1 MDQTS
6 MHCIFLGAAG
16 VGKSSLMKRLLR
28 MKLDPTRTSTQIAE
42 KSVRVEVRD
51 VSTAVAQV
59 SGLDWQIIEDP
70 GTQAHGL
77 MEQIFTE
84 PEKTK
89 SKEENQRVFKSN
101 ICSTVEETSAQASEE
116 IVELPIEQEKVIKED
131 NITSTQKSSQVF
143 EQEREPDSSI
153 VTESPVNLAE
163 SSEYTTSRSQP
174 SQLHNIAFLRKVIKE
189 KGVLGLKQHI
199 NNPWT
204 LYLTDSGGQPDFQ
217 ELLPALVVGPCVFF
231 VVFPLDKDMKRKYT
245 VQYVRPDEQKCMK
258 VYTSS
263 FTLQEDLLQTLAS
276 IASTKYKNIDGK
288 EVMPRVVFVAT
299 FIDKVSQ
306 EDIQTKLDN
315 IETMIKETDVFR
327 QGMVVYASET
337 QMVFTINNVSEEAEK
352 DAQKIRDAFQ
362 KIAKYFRVPTPYPW
376 LIFGIL
382 VQHEYGN
389 DNSVIWYEDCFRLA
403 QECGIHSE
411 TEFEAALQF
420 LHKQTGILHYHKKPT
435 ELSHIVI
442 RNPQHLF
449 TRVNHLVEKT
459 FVFEETACGKCIG
472 DFKKGIFKREDYDT
486 LTREFSKSKLT
497 PSMLLK
503 LLEHLNIV
511 VPLGDG
517 QKYFMPCAIA
527 HLDEANLI
535 QPAIHHES
543 TSSHPTIPPLLIT
556 FKSGYCPKGLFG
568 ALVACIASKQVANCT
583 LNLDE
588 AKIHRDQICFTMGQ
602 YNLLLRVNSAYIY
615 IEIIS
620 SESGTPLSSLCTQCN
635 DVRRLIFHN
644 IMIACKTLHYL
655 DNVSCCLSFE
665 CPCNGEQKGFHPAA
679 LREDKNNCFLCTQS
693 KKVVEVR
700 KECYMWLPQ
709 VSGQLHG
716 VKHTKCLVSSE
727 LKIVITKCTI
737 NNLSKLAHLM
747 Q

>member
-1 MDQTS
+1 MDQTI

-28 MKLDPTRTSTQIAE
+28 MKLDSTRTSTQIAE

-89 SKEENQRVFKSN
+89 SMEVNQRVFKSN
-101 ICSTVEETSAQASEE
+101 TVEETSAQASKKK
-116 IVELPIEQEKVIKED
+116 VELQEKVIKED
-131 NITSTQKSSQVF
+131 NLTTTSTQKSRQVF

-153 VTESPVNLAE
+153 VTESPAE
-163 SSEYTTSRSQP
+163 SSEHTTSKNQP

-231 VVFPLDKDMKRKYT
+231 VVFPLDKDMKKKYT

-263 FTLQEDLLQTLAS
+263 FTLQEDLMQTLAS
-276 IASTKYKNIDGK
+276 IASTKYKNKDGN

-306 EDIQTKLDN
+306 EDIQRKLDN
-315 IETMIKETDVFR
+315 IEAMIKGTDVFR
-327 QGMVVYASET
+327 QDMVVYASET

-352 DAQKIRDAFQ
+352 DAHKIRDAFR

-389 DNSVIWYEDCFRLA
+389 DNSVVWYKDCFKLA

-459 FVFEETACGKCIG
+459 FVFEETAFGKCIN

-511 VPLGDG
+511 VPLGDS

-535 QPAIHHES
+535 QSAMNHES
-543 TSSHPTIPPLLIT
+543 TFSHPTIPPLLIT

-568 ALVACIASKQVANCT
+568 ALVACIANKQVANCT
-583 LNLDE
+583 LGLDE
-588 AKIHRDQICFTMGQ
+588 VCFTMGQ

-615 IEIIS
+615 VETIP
-620 SESGTPLSSLCTQCN
+620 SESGTLLSSLCTQCN

-644 IMIACKTLHYL
+644 IKIACETLHYS
-655 DNVSCCLSFE
+655 DDADCCLSFK
-665 CPCNGEQKGFHPAA
+665 CPCNGEQEGFHPAA
-679 LREDKNNCFLCTQS
+679 LRKDKNNCFLCIQS

-709 VSGQLHG
+709 VSRQLHG
-716 VKHTKCLVSSE
+716 VVTKCLVSSE
-727 LKIVITKCTI
+727 LNIIITKCTI
-737 NNLSKLAHLM
+737 NNLSKLAHPM